1 MLAEALLFATARLI
15 SPRTRASAVRDAV
28 ALRARAR
35 RCRAA
40 WAEHEARTR
49 AAIDHAIDGVS
60 ARRTAVVLGSGLLR
74 DVPIDR
80 LSNMFN
86 KVVLVDIVHLPT
98 VRLQVLLRRYPNVFF
113 MTRDISGYDRLA
125 EQSRIKLATG
135 QDDLGVR
142 LDPLGFLRK
151 IDELDLVISANVLS
165 QIAVGAE
172 RRLQT
177 KDGHI
182 RIMPLDA
189 VTQLV
194 AGHLD
199 GLAQLS
205 CKTSL
210 VTDVSYVRRRRDGVI
225 IESHDLLY
233 GVTPPIPLDTW
244 DWTVAPFGEEAIDEE
259 RIHRVIA
266 AEDVAVDL

>member
-1 MLAEALLFATARLI
+1 MLADAFLFAATRLM
-15 SPRTRASAVRDAV
+15 SPRSRPAAIRDAIG
-28 ALRARAR
+28 LRARAD

-49 AAIDHAIDGVS
+49 AAIDRAIDGV
-60 ARRTAVVLGSGLLR
+60 AVRRTAVVLGSGLLR
-74 DVPIDR
+74 DVPIER
-80 LSNMFN
+80 LSSMFN

-98 VRLQVLLRRYPNVFF
+98 VRLRMFLRRYPNVTF

-135 QDDLGVR
+135 QEDLGVR

-165 QIAVGAE
+165 QIAVGAVS
-172 RRLQT
+172 RLHS
-177 KDGHI
+177 KDGQA
-182 RIMPLDA
+182 RIMPEDA

-199 GLAQLS
+199 GLAQLP
-205 CKTSL
+205 CKTVI
-210 VTDVSYVRRRRDGVI
+210 VTDVSYVRRQRDGSIV
-225 IESHDLLY
+225 ESRDLLH
-233 GVTPPIPLDTW
+233 GVTPPFPSDTW
-244 DWTVAPFGEEAIDEE
+244 DWPVAPFGEESAELE
-259 RIHRVIA
+259 RVHRVIA